1 AMSWLEERG
10 VKCNSRSQ
18 PAAKLDVRTR
28 NGMLNGGLNGPAIV
42 PGAAEKSLLYQ
53 RVKTGQMP
61 LGGPPLAAA
70 DLEKIRL
77 WIEQGAQ
84 VTERAGARERDH
96 WAFRPPKTPPIP
108 KVRSGRPQN
117 PIDAFLLAALEG
129 KELTFSPHADRIT
142 LLRRASFDLIGLP
155 PTPEE
160 VDQFVNDKSANA
172 YEKIIDRLL
181 ASPRYGERWARHW
194 LDVAGY
200 ADSEGGEAADVV
212 RTNAWRYRDYV

>member
-1 AMSWLEERG
+1 
-10 VKCNSRSQ
+10 K
-18 PAAKLDVRTR
+18 
-28 NGMLNGGLNGPAIV
+28 
-42 PGAAEKSLLYQ
+42 
-53 RVKTGQMP
+53 
-61 LGGPPLAAA
+61 
-70 DLEKIRL
+70 
-77 WIEQGAQ
+77 
-84 VTERAGARERDH
+84 
-96 WAFRPPKTPPIP
+96 
-108 KVRSGRPQN
+108 
-117 PIDAFLLAALEG
+117 
-129 KELTFSPHADRIT
+129 LTFSPHADRIT

-212 RTNAWRYRDYV
+212 RTNAWRSRDYVIRAFNSDKPYDLFLREQMAGDELSEYWKYEKLPPKAAEQLEATGYLRMAVDGSLDTHPRDLNIDYLW